1 MLFIA
6 LGFVL
11 GIIIGW
17 IISATAP
24 PEVKGPVGD
33 WFKAF
38 GDIFVRL
45 IRIVIPP
52 LIFFTIAAAT
62 ASIANARKLGK
73 ILALMLFL
81 YIITTIIASVWG
93 IIAATTIAPG
103 VGLNLTSQQP
113 PPTPPSGIDILLSFF
128 KPDFSDLLVVGGAM
142 TMIIFAIILGL
153 SVTFLGDEG

>member
-1 MLFIA
+1 VTNTSSRGGAGYRLLLYIA
-6 LGFVL
+6 IGFVL

-17 IISATAP
+17 IVSMAP
-24 PEVKGPVGD
+24 PEVKGPVSD

-62 ASIANARKLGK
+62 ASIANARRLGK

-81 YIITTIIASVWG
+81 YIITTLIATIWG
-93 IIAATTIAPG
+93 TIA
-103 VGLNLTSQQP
+103 
-113 PPTPPSGIDILLSFF
+113 
-128 KPDFSDLLVVGGAM
+128 
-142 TMIIFAIILGL
+142 
-153 SVTFLGDEG
+153 